1 MDLSALF
8 NVVQQIT
15 KQPEEPQPVDPNIQP
30 IAPPQILNLSAMQD
44 QQKREVELSHRAKQK
59 KNKKIE
65 RSKGYYDRVDVKD
78 KKQKKAN
85 KLKFKKS
92 KKQNEQ

>member
-8 NVVQQIT
+8 NTVQQFT
-15 KQPEEPQPVDPNIQP
+15 QRPEEPPVNPNIQP
-30 IAPPQILNLSAMQD
+30 IAPPQILNLSSLNT
-44 QQKREVELSHRAKQK
+44 QQKRETELSHRAKQR

-65 RSKGYYDRVDVKD
+65 KSKGYFDRIEIKD

-85 KLKFKKS
+85 KQKFNKP
-92 KKQNEQ
+92 KKQGDQ